1 MSDILETVRRI
12 ISKFLGVKGFHEE
25 RLMLVP
31 SISSWLLPAVI
42 TIMQSLA
49 VSINSWYFGKLI
61 I

>member
-25 RLMLVP
+25 GLVLVP